1 MLKTFAKKA
10 LSTSSVR
17 ASSQLRYD
25 GQVAIISGAGAG
37 LGKEYALQFASRGA
51 SVVVNDLGGARDGDG
66 ASNSAADAVVD
77 LIKSNGGKAVAN
89 YNSVTDGDELVKT
102 AVDSFGKVDIVVNN
116 AGILRDRS
124 LLRISEDDWN
134 TILDVHLTGAF
145 KTSQA
150 AFEHMK
156 TNKFGRFI
164 FTSSAAGIYGNFGQ
178 ANYSAAKLG
187 LYGFSNTIAIEGAKY
202 NITSNTIAPLAASRL
217 TEDILPPDILD
228 MLKPEYVAP
237 LVLYLCHQDT
247 SKTGGLFEVGG
258 GWAGELRR
266 ERAKGAVY
274 AKKGEEITV
283 EGVQANFDGI
293 TNFDEPTYPTSSMES
308 TMEMVD
314 AIVSAE

>member
-1 MLKTFAKKA
+1 M
-10 LSTSSVR
+10 
-17 ASSQLRYD
+17 
-25 GQVAIISGAGAG
+25 
-37 LGKEYALQFASRGA
+37 
-51 SVVVNDLGGARDGDG
+51 
-66 ASNSAADAVVD
+66 
-77 LIKSNGGKAVAN
+77 
-89 YNSVTDGDELVKT
+89 
-102 AVDSFGKVDIVVNN
+102 
-116 AGILRDRS
+116 
-124 LLRISEDDWN
+124 
-134 TILDVHLTGAF
+134 
-145 KTSQA
+145 
-150 AFEHMK
+150 
-156 TNKFGRFI
+156 
-164 FTSSAAGIYGNFGQ
+164 
-178 ANYSAAKLG
+178 
-187 LYGFSNTIAIEGAKY
+187 
-202 NITSNTIAPLAASRL
+202 

-293 TNFDEPTYPTSSMES
+293 TDFDEPTYPTSSMES